1 MRPILN
7 QFFGAIHEAKRTMS
21 KTVVGQSNRD
31 NHVRSEA
38 IFMRVQHG
46 LLMMTAQKDRIL
58 TVTYFQ
64 TRSYKPVSQIL

>member
-21 KTVVGQSNRD
+21 ETVVGQSNRD

-38 IFMRVQHG
+38 IFMSIAYS
-46 LLMMTAQKDRIL
+46 MD
-58 TVTYFQ
+58 Y
-64 TRSYKPVSQIL
+64 